1 MRYAKKMKS
10 KLNYKLK
17 KNLKIIKKIEQL
29 RAKNNKNWMDMYRL
43 AFSVAPEKSVEIV
56 KKILKKDIKLSSLAK
71 KLLK

>member
-1 MRYAKKMKS
+1 MKI
-10 KLNYKLK
+10 KLNYRLK
-17 KNLKIIKKIEQL
+17 KNLKIIKQIEQL

>member
-1 MRYAKKMKS
+1 MKI

-17 KNLKIIKKIEQL
+17 KNLRIIKKIEQL

>member
-1 MRYAKKMKS
+1 MKI

-17 KNLKIIKKIEQL
+17 KNLRIIKKIEQL

-43 AFSVAPEKSVEIV
+43 AFSVAPEKSVEVV

>member
-1 MRYAKKMKS
+1 MKI
-10 KLNYKLK
+10 KLNYRLK
-17 KNLKIIKKIEQL
+17 KNLKIIKQIEQL

-56 KKILKKDIKLSSLAK
+56 KKILKKDIKLSNLAK